1 MPYLKSIFWLPC
13 ELCWMVEK
21 HARKRPYSSHT
32 WCYLHTLP
40 MGQVAKNSI
49 CTWQFNLEAN
59 RSIFGLLK
67 CLQRFSNMSFLRVH
81 SVLSSNT
88 RDASLDSILS
98 VLGQC
103 VVRSPI
109 WMEPIFNSP
118 LAVAISAWVLSGK
131 YITLTTTSPLGGHFN
146 LLSEAWWNL
155 PPRECDTRLGTCFCM
170 FSVKASFQVSV
181 TICIGQECD
190 RVQCQIVKLFPV
202 WVSFCLLPPWR
213 FL

>member
-1 MPYLKSIFWLPC
+1 MGPTRVNRKLSFESGEEQIKGYGKVTQNTEIFS
-13 ELCWMVEK
+13 
-21 HARKRPYSSHT
+21 RKYGNDILEVGSPE
-32 WCYLHTLP
+32 
-40 MGQVAKNSI
+40 
-49 CTWQFNLEAN
+49 FNLEAN

-118 LAVAISAWVLSGK
+118 LAVAIAAWVLSGK
-131 YITLTTTSPLGGHFN
+131 YITLTTTSPLGDHFN